1 MKRTCATSSWISFL
15 TSAAIPPQL
24 RRLAQ
29 TPLPHSFGAADSA
42 SFWKRGSFRSGS
54 NIGSSRRNA
63 GVSGTVG
70 AGGASY
76 DIESSFCNAAIA
88 RSGSPICAATRARIS
103 IGAGPSSASFS
114 IGTTAIP
121 FSTNTNAAGLSPH
134 AIARRDLEQA
144 VFAFRFAK
152 FVRRLDDLI
161 EFLNRCPLI
170 VDRHFGISDDV
181 DKEDVRDLELD
192 LFFNLSGHFGAAA
205 KYLGSTADS
214 REQSPPPR
222 DRCALQQQLA
232 HLHSLRLF
240 LPDHR

>member
-1 MKRTCATSSWISFL
+1 M
-15 TSAAIPPQL
+15 
-24 RRLAQ
+24 
-29 TPLPHSFGAADSA
+29 
-42 SFWKRGSFRSGS
+42 
-54 NIGSSRRNA
+54 
-63 GVSGTVG
+63 SGTVG

-76 DIESSFCNAAIA
+76 GIESSFCNAAIA

-161 EFLNRCPLI
+161 EFLNRSALI
-170 VDRHFGISDDV
+170 VHRHFRIRDDV
-181 DKEDVRDLELD
+181 DEEDVRDLELD

-214 REQSPPPR
+214 REQSPPPPEIAA
-222 DRCALQQQLA
+222 RCNGSLPISIQFVYSFQIIVPVVQRKEQEFPKTKLA
-232 HLHSLRLF
+232 FYHTSSAIVSVTRL
-240 LPDHR
+240 LVRRSIWKLC